1 MGCSRGCSRTFR
13 LYDAVLTRL
22 PRPPR
27 AAYYILALVIA
38 VLAALLFIYHKQITT
53 WLRPAA
59 DWMKECVLCFVWTW
73 GGASRLTMIP
83 FPRRLLLASLSST
96 IRSLPAGFLIPVAVM
111 TIQSFPPLFG
121 QEVNLNWA
129 RRTLPDLVT
138 DPGSIAPAP
147 PDRRCALRPRLG
159 PLEGLSDRYEN
170 IP

>member
-73 GGASRLTMIP
+73 GGGVPTDNN
-83 FPRRLLLASLSST
+83 
-96 IRSLPAGFLIPVAVM
+96 SLPSLPPSGLPFFDDPKPTGRLSHTRGRDDDPVIPS
-111 TIQSFPPLFG
+111 TLRSRG
-121 QEVNLNWA
+121 QF
-129 RRTLPDLVT
+129 DL
-138 DPGSIAPAP
+138 GSSYPV
-147 PDRRCALRPRLG
+147 
-159 PLEGLSDRYEN
+159 
-170 IP
+170 

>member
-59 DWMKECVLCFVWTW
+59 DWMKECVLCFVWT
-73 GGASRLTMIP
+73 GGGR
-83 FPRRLLLASLSST
+83 
-96 IRSLPAGFLIPVAVM
+96 
-111 TIQSFPPLFG
+111 
-121 QEVNLNWA
+121 
-129 RRTLPDLVT
+129 PD
-138 DPGSIAPAP
+138 
-147 PDRRCALRPRLG
+147 
-159 PLEGLSDRYEN
+159 
-170 IP
+170 